1 MPGLILRPHGRLGNH
16 ILQWITA
23 QTLAA
28 AVPGLRLS
36 NFDLPLWGLGA
47 QGYAK
52 RQPFLPAIRAQDSNL
67 SLIAEMLR
75 SGEMPLA
82 RLSCMVLQADAWGD
96 PDRFRRLLP
105 LGTAAVETAGPDEIL
120 LNVRADE
127 ILKAR
132 HPDYGPLPMGF
143 YDTVLRTTGLRPVFM
158 GQLGDD
164 SYSAMLRDHFPQA
177 RFLPSQGAQGDFDA
191 MRRASHIALSVS
203 TFSWAAGWLSQ
214 AQSIH
219 MPLIGFYNP
228 SQRPDISLT
237 PIADPRYHYYGFPP
251 RRWAAT
257 AQQKTALLSLDPPPL
272 LTTDQMV
279 ILHEAAQEMREKD
292 QAKDMAR
299 LIREA
304 RISRPFVPLLDRLYR
319 KA

>member
-16 ILQWITA
+16 ILQWVTA

-36 NFDLPLWGLGA
+36 NYDLPLWGLGNR
-47 QGYAK
+47 QYAK
-52 RQPFLPAIRAQDSNL
+52 RQPFLPAIRAQDSDL
-67 SLIAEMLR
+67 SQIALKMR

-105 LGTAAVETAGPDEIL
+105 LGKDQVQTAGPDEIL

-143 YDTVLRTTGLRPVFM
+143 YDTVLRQTGLRPVFM
-158 GQLGDD
+158 GQLGED

-177 RFLPSQGAQGDFDA
+177 RFLPSQGVQGDFDA
-191 MRRASHIALSVS
+191 MRRAAHIALSVS

-214 AQSIH
+214 AHSIH
-219 MPLIGFYNP
+219 VPLIGFYNP
-228 SQRPDISLT
+228 MQRPDISLT
-237 PIADPRYHYYGFPP
+237 PSSDPRYHYYGFPS

-257 AQQKTALLSLDPPPL
+257 AEQQTALLSLDPPPVL
-272 LTTDQMV
+272 KADQMV
-279 ILHEAAQEMREKD
+279 ILRQTAQEMREKPRS
-292 QAKDMAR
+292 KDMAR
-299 LIREA
+299 LIRAA
-304 RISRPFVPLLDRLYR
+304 RISRPLVPLLDQIYR